1 MYERTQSGL
10 DRMLVAAYIPSE
22 SSEIRQLDEFSTAVA
37 AGRSCPQ
44 GDTRRW
50 RNRSIASLL
59 MVEARMP
66 FEEPV
71 GLRVLPELIG
81 ESVPITNLRAEIA
94 HLLTRQ
100 GHGRRLPT
108 LLLLGETGTGKGLLA
123 RAIHRASHR
132 AARPFVDID
141 CAAIP
146 ETLLEAE
153 LFGVERGAFTDARET
168 KPGLFQTARGGTLLL
183 DEVGLLPKML
193 QGKLLKVVEERA
205 VRRLGSTQT
214 EVVDL
219 WVLAATNVD
228 LSAAARNGEFREDLY
243 HRLAAVTLML
253 PPLREREGDIVLL
266 AEHFLAR
273 TCTEYHL
280 PPKRLAADALAA
292 MTAYHW
298 PGNVR
303 QLANMTERA
312 ALMSADDAVISEK
325 SLGLPVSPAP
335 RAGRPVAPET
345 PHLKSQMAGFER
357 EQLVEA
363 LRSAGG
369 NITRAAERLGLPRN
383 TLRYR
388 MDKLGIDA
396 ESVEESPVR
405 MRRAPAAMP
414 TGSSGP
420 GHELRSTFLSRREE
434 VRTIAF
440 LVVDGPERDDLP
452 WAPEEVREFVAAKVR
467 GLGGRMEATAG
478 TALAA
483 TFGAYPCA
491 DPASRAAQAAIA
503 IWTTMGGLS
512 VLPSRPPTARIGI
525 HACEMLVR
533 RINSS
538 FVVDEAYRRQ
548 ADAALETMLS
558 STNSAAM
565 LCSQAAARLLTGRF
579 ELERMATG
587 AADAEPIF
595 RLLGHRG
602 PRRPLMHYP
611 STPFVGRRLRLE
623 LLEGLFGRAVAGH
636 GQAVGIVGEAGAGK
650 SRLLDEFCQRLEQK
664 QLAHHWAR
672 FVPYGPGLADLTVAE
687 VLRQAWHI
695 AHEDGV
701 EAITKKVRSSLENL
715 GMDADRWAPY
725 VLLLFGGQAD
735 AGQLARL
742 NREELKL
749 RVFDALRR
757 VAIGWSRREPLILE
771 VDDLQLFGKTATAFL
786 SYLVEDLAST
796 RILLLATYRP
806 EYQPAWAGKSYFT
819 QLTLPPLPPD
829 ESLTLLGTL
838 LPKSADTPRLAK
850 TIVDRAEGNPLF
862 LEELA
867 RSAVQ
872 AKEPGADPCIP
883 DTVRAVL
890 EGRMDRLES
899 GARRLL
905 RVASVLGRRVPAK
918 LLELVCDEPQRLR
931 EFVAQCKRLE
941 LLQEEFVDSEPV
953 YAFKNALI
961 WELARQSI
969 SPSEQHA
976 LRSIARVS
984 D

>member
-1 MYERTQSGL
+1 MT
-10 DRMLVAAYIPSE
+10 
-22 SSEIRQLDEFSTAVA
+22 
-37 AGRSCPQ
+37 
-44 GDTRRW
+44 
-50 RNRSIASLL
+50 
-59 MVEARMP
+59 EARES

-71 GLRVLPELIG
+71 SLRVLPELIG
-81 ESVPITNLRAEIA
+81 ESVPITNLRAQVA
-94 HLLTRQ
+94 HLLSRQ
-100 GHGRRLPT
+100 GQGRRLPT
-108 LLLLGETGTGKGLLA
+108 VLLLGETGTGKGLLA
-123 RAIHRASHR
+123 RAIHRASLR
-132 AARPFVDID
+132 AVQPFVDID

-205 VRRLGSTQT
+205 VRRLGSTQVD
-214 EVVDL
+214 VVDL

-228 LSAAARNGEFREDLY
+228 LSAAARSGDFREDLY

-253 PPLREREGDIVLL
+253 PPLRAREGDIALL
-266 AEHFLAR
+266 AEYFLAR
-273 TCTEYHL
+273 ACTEYSL

-292 MTAYHW
+292 MSAYHW

-303 QLANMTERA
+303 ELANRLERA
-312 ALMSADDAVISEK
+312 VLMSADSVVISE
-325 SLGLPVSPAP
+325 SFLGLPGSPA
-335 RAGRPVAPET
+335 ARPERPAAPEKT
-345 PHLKSQMAGFER
+345 HLRSRLEEFER

-369 NITRAAERLGLPRN
+369 NITAAAARLGLPRN

-388 MDKLGIDA
+388 MDRLGIDA
-396 ESVEESPVR
+396 EGLDELPVR
-405 MRRAPAAMP
+405 PGRAPAATG
-414 TGSSGP
+414 TGSAVP
-420 GHELRSTFLSRREE
+420 APVQASTFLSRREE

-440 LVVDGPERDDLP
+440 LVVDGPERDNLS
-452 WAPEEVREFVAAKVR
+452 WAPDEVQEFVAAKVR
-467 GLGGRMEATAG
+467 SLGGRMEARAG
-478 TALAA
+478 TRLAA
-483 TFGAYPCA
+483 TFGAYPCH

-503 IWTTMGGLS
+503 ISTTVGGLS
-512 VLPSRPPTARIGI
+512 VQPSRPAVIRTAI
-525 HACEMLVR
+525 HACEMPVR

-538 FVVDEAYRRQ
+538 FVVDEVSRRQ
-548 ADAALETMLS
+548 VDAALETMLG
-558 STNSAAM
+558 STASAPM
-565 LCSQAAARLLTGRF
+565 LCSQTAARLLSGRF
-579 ELERMATG
+579 ELERMAPV
-587 AADAEPIF
+587 AAETEPVF

-602 PRRPLMHYP
+602 PRRQLIYRP

-623 LLEGLFGRAVAGH
+623 LLEGLFGRAAAGH
-636 GQAVGIVGEAGAGK
+636 GQAVGVVAEAGAGK

-664 QLAHHWAR
+664 HLAHYWAR
-672 FVPYGPGLADLTVAE
+672 FVPYGPGLADLTVVE
-687 VLRQAWHI
+687 VLRQAWRI
-695 AHEDGV
+695 AHEDGM
-701 EAITKKVRSSLENL
+701 EAITQKVRSGLENL

-725 VLLLFGGQAD
+725 VLVLFGAQAD
-735 AGQLARL
+735 TEQLARL

-757 VAIGWSRREPLILE
+757 VAVEWGRREPLILE

-786 SYLVEDLAST
+786 SHLVEDIAST

-819 QLTLPPLPPD
+819 QLTLPPLPPE
-829 ESLTLLGTL
+829 ESLALLGPL
-838 LPKSADTPRLAK
+838 LPVRAGMEHLAK

-867 RSAVQ
+867 RSASQ
-872 AKEPGADPCIP
+872 AEEPRADLSIP
-883 DTVRAVL
+883 DTVKAVL
-890 EGRMDRLES
+890 EGRLDRLQA

-905 RVASVLGRRVPAK
+905 QVTAVLGRRVPAK
-918 LLELVCDEPQRLR
+918 LMALVCDEPQRLR
-931 EFVAQCKRLE
+931 EFVAECKRLE
-941 LLQEEFVDSEPV
+941 LLQEEFADNEPV
-953 YAFKNALI
+953 YAFKSALI
-961 WELARQSI
+961 WELARQSV